1 MTRDGARAAD
11 GGLPD
16 LAPFRGIRYSSDRG
30 PLDDLLAPPYDVVD
44 DVQAEELRRRS
55 PYNCVRLVLPEGGA
69 SERYENAAR
78 DLTSWEAEGVLERDA
93 APSVYVYRQTYDL
106 DGSTIQRRALFAAL
120 RLTPFT
126 SGEVLPHEHTHR
138 GPKEDR
144 LALSLACRAQLSPI
158 FVIGEDGEGSLL
170 EALRSVETGEPLLAG
185 HTPDGIAHA
194 FWRVSDEEGVARFC
208 TLGSAGPLL
217 IADGHHRYET
227 ALAAAAARADE
238 EGARRTL
245 CCIVSELDPGL
256 SALPTHRALA
266 TAPVR
271 GSWID
276 SLAELFEIEALAPGQ
291 PETAAERVALSD
303 GPALGLLLAGGGA
316 YLLRPRPSTIE
327 AAGIAPERAAIGA
340 VLFDRLVLDGVLGT
354 SADDAAGEGILTY
367 HRRADETARLAG
379 DDGAAFLLA
388 PVTVD
393 AVRAA
398 VEDGTR
404 LPAKTTYFSP
414 KMPTGLV
421 FRPW

>member
-1 MTRDGARAAD
+1 MIRDGSPAVSGAR
-11 GGLPD
+11 PD
-16 LAPFRGIRYSSDRG
+16 LAPFQGIRYSAKRG

-44 DVQAEELRRRS
+44 AVQAEELRRRS
-55 PYNCVRLVLPEGGA
+55 PHNCVRLVLPEGGA

-78 DLTSWEAEGVLERDA
+78 DLMFLRIDGVAVPE

-106 DGSTIQRRALFAAL
+106 EGSTIQRRALFAAL
-120 RLTPFT
+120 RLAPFT

-158 FVIGEDGEGSLL
+158 FVIGEDGEGALL

-185 HTPDGIAHA
+185 HTPDGIAHD

-208 TLGSAGPLL
+208 TLGSTGPLL

-227 ALAAAAARADE
+227 ALAAAAARPDE

-266 TAPVR
+266 TAPVG

-276 SLAELFEIEALAPGQ
+276 SLAELFEIHALAPGQ
-291 PETAAERVALSD
+291 PEMAAERVARSD
-303 GPALGLLLAGGGA
+303 GPALGLLLAGGDA
-316 YLLRPRPSTIE
+316 YLLHPRPSAIQS
-327 AAGIAPERAAIGA
+327 AGIAPERAAIGA

-354 SADDAAGEGILTY
+354 SADHAAGDGLLTY
-367 HRRADETARLAG
+367 HRRADETARVAG